1 MAESALFVRL
11 GFVHLVKNWRLGKN
25 ATARLARHTME
36 ASLRD
41 LALLAVTLAALVAGG
56 WVAKRVDAPL
66 VGEIVVGMLL
76 GPSGLVP
83 SLPGSLVSA
92 VFVVGE
98 LGLVLLVMEGGLSV
112 DVPSLRRVCV
122 VACLI
127 AVAGTTL
134 PIALGTA
141 FMVAAG
147 FDATTGVVAGTALSS
162 TSIGMATRLM
172 ATFDELSTPLGAL
185 VCVAAMVDDVLSL
198 VILAI
203 ISEGLGG
210 KSDASDASNAAS
222 ASALAAAKPALV
234 SVAVVAVAA
243 LFLRAVPAAMRLA
256 TRHVVPPAHRD
267 AFALAAMLALT
278 LASTVASGAAGST
291 HLLGAFAGGMAFASV
306 DGAADAWAANERTH
320 AWLYS
325 VFFLSVGFRIPL
337 RDVFEAAGFG
347 LGIGY
352 AAPAVLG
359 KLVTGFVGSGG
370 DVRKALV
377 VGWAMV
383 GRGELGFVMAQ
394 SALENGLIAERPYV
408 ACVWALLIATLMS
421 PVFVRGALLRWKR
434 RHRDALEREEE
445 APADGVAP
453 DALVRRGAEGF
464 TAAATG
470 AESDRSRADRD
481 DVA

>member
-1 MAESALFVRL
+1 
-11 GFVHLVKNWRLGKN
+11 
-25 ATARLARHTME
+25 ME

-56 WVAKRVDAPL
+56 WAAKRVDASL

-83 SLPGSLVSA
+83 SLPDYAVRA
-92 VFVVGE
+92 VFLVGE

-112 DVPSLRRVCV
+112 DVPSLRRVGLA
-122 VACLI
+122 ACLI
-127 AVAGTTL
+127 AVAGTVL

-147 FDATTGVVAGTALSS
+147 FDVTTGVVAGTALSS

-198 VILAI
+198 VILAV
-203 ISEGLGG
+203 ISEGLRGETSG
-210 KSDASDASNAAS
+210 ASDDAADSSDAMASKSNAAS
-222 ASALAAAKPALV
+222 ALAVAKPALV

-243 LFLRAVPAAMRLA
+243 LSLRAVPAVMRRA
-256 TRHVVPPAHRD
+256 TPNMPRAQRPA
-267 AFALAAMLALT
+267 FFLAAMLALP
-278 LASTVASGAAGST
+278 LASTVAAGAAGST